1 MQVTEAINR
10 MRASMHDVS
19 NEYDDAA
26 CIFALNTAV
35 HDLTALLV
43 AAHYPD
49 LIEEKDLAEGDT
61 VPDGFF
67 RTCGLYPIRVT
78 GSTVHLL
85 TGSEKIHIRYYKMP
99 ADVARTSSLPFRL
112 SILNSLAIKIAIKI
126 LLNDNE
132 FDISQDSSIQS
143 EITQALQ
150 AGEG

>member
-1 MQVTEAINR
+1 MQVLEAINR
-10 MRASMHDVS
+10 MKASMHDVS

-35 HDLTALLV
+35 HELAALLI

-49 LIEEKDLAEGDT
+49 LIEEKDFMDGDM
-61 VPDGFF
+61 VPEGFF
-67 RTCGLYPIRVT
+67 RTCGSYPIRVT
-78 GSTVHLL
+78 GSTIHLSGMKKL
-85 TGSEKIHIRYYKMP
+85 HVRYYKMP
-99 ADVARTSSLPFRL
+99 ADMARTSTLPFRL

-143 EITQALQ
+143 EIAQALQ
-150 AGEG
+150 AGVG

>member
-1 MQVTEAINR
+1 MQVLEAINR
-10 MRASMHDVS
+10 MKASMHDVS

-35 HDLTALLV
+35 HELAALLI

-49 LIEEKDLAEGDT
+49 LIEEKDFMDGDM
-61 VPDGFF
+61 VPEGFF

-78 GSTVHLL
+78 GGAIHFLA
-85 TGSEKIHIRYYKMP
+85 GMEKLHVRYYKMP
-99 ADVARTSSLPFRL
+99 ADMARTSTLPFRL

-150 AGEG
+150 AGA

>member
-1 MQVTEAINR
+1 MQVLEAINR
-10 MRASMHDVS
+10 MKASMHDVS

-35 HDLTALLV
+35 HELAALLI

-49 LIEEKDLAEGDT
+49 LIEEKDFMDGDM
-61 VPDGFF
+61 VPEGFF

-78 GSTVHLL
+78 GGAIHFLPGV
-85 TGSEKIHIRYYKMP
+85 EKLHVRYYKMP
-99 ADVARTSSLPFRL
+99 ADMARTSTLPFRL

-150 AGEG
+150 AGA

>member
-1 MQVTEAINR
+1 MQVLEAINR
-10 MRASMHDVS
+10 MKASMHDVS

-35 HDLTALLV
+35 HELAALLI

-49 LIEEKDLAEGDT
+49 LIEEKDFMDGDM
-61 VPDGFF
+61 VPEGFF
-67 RTCGLYPIRVT
+67 RTCGSYPIRVT
-78 GSTVHLL
+78 GSAIHFFAGV
-85 TGSEKIHIRYYKMP
+85 EKLHVRYYKMP
-99 ADVARTSSLPFRL
+99 ADMARTSTLPFRL

-143 EITQALQ
+143 EIAQALQ
-150 AGEG
+150 AGA

>member
-1 MQVTEAINR
+1 MQVLEAINR
-10 MRASMHDVS
+10 MKASMHDVS

-35 HDLTALLV
+35 HELAALLI

-49 LIEEKDLAEGDT
+49 LIEEKDFMDGDM
-61 VPDGFF
+61 VPEGFF
-67 RTCGLYPIRVT
+67 RTCGSYPIRVT
-78 GSTVHLL
+78 GGTIHLA
-85 TGSEKIHIRYYKMP
+85 GMEKLHVRYYKMP
-99 ADVARTSSLPFRL
+99 ADMARTSTLPFRL

-143 EITQALQ
+143 EIAQALQ
-150 AGEG
+150 AGVG

>member
-1 MQVTEAINR
+1 MQVLEAINR
-10 MRASMHDVS
+10 MKASMHDVS

-35 HDLTALLV
+35 HELAALLI

-49 LIEEKDLAEGDT
+49 LIEEKDFMDGDM
-61 VPDGFF
+61 VPEGFF

-78 GSTVHLL
+78 GGAIHFLSGV
-85 TGSEKIHIRYYKMP
+85 EKLHVRYYKMP
-99 ADVARTSSLPFRL
+99 ADMARTSTLPFRL

-150 AGEG
+150 AGA